1 MILRDE
7 EKGSENV
14 VSVFELMKIEIAK
27 NNTEQGVNTF
37 FVRAKVL
44 HLRTENEISKLFQIY
59 NKI

>member
-14 VSVFELMKIEIAK
+14 VSVFELMKIEITK
-27 NNTEQGVNTF
+27 NNAEQGVNAF

-44 HLRTENEISKLFQIY
+44 HLRTENEISKLFKIN
-59 NKI
+59 NKR